1 MPCAASADA
10 KNGLGD
16 LRLQRDGLTLPFAN
30 LSGGMR
36 EQLNAALRLALADTL
51 RTGHDGCLPVLFD
64 DAFSNTDP
72 ARLQAVLSM
81 LRQAADDGLQ
91 VVVLSCDGTP
101 YRAVADAVVE
111 LS

>member
-1 MPCAASADA
+1 
-10 KNGLGD
+10 
-16 LRLQRDGLTLPFAN
+16 
-30 LSGGMR
+30 MR